1 MARYAHEQGLTSRTV
16 GVEDMFAPGTLSQV
30 KV

>member
-1 MARYAHEQGLTSRTV
+1 MARYAHEQGLASRTV
-16 GVEDMFAPGTLSQV
+16 GVEEMFAPSTLSQV